1 MKGAAILKRETVSLS
16 DLRSRILSAN
26 FFPFSPKQHV
36 KTRLPYVHV
45 FVYITAGKGIAAIG
59 EVTRKLETGDLFYLA
74 PGVPHS
80 YTADPIDP
88 MVHASVYV
96 DLLSPSTPKLIGD
109 QQLNT
114 FTPSAFDESL
124 CASLVKFSEEL
135 SIPAIISTP
144 RNAPWMKPFF
154 AVIET
159 FPEQT
164 VGNNL
169 LLRAYFESFFVRYLQ
184 YSQKNMTTFS
194 DPRISKL
201 TNWLDKTEVSQVD
214 CTEWA
219 ERLGISISYLYEL
232 FHKQTGTSPQQYLIK
247 CKLDKAKAYLR
258 ETNLPVTA
266 IAEKLGFSSLHYFA
280 RQFSRVV
287 QEPATQYR
295 QRFQS
300 KV

>member
-1 MKGAAILKRETVSLS
+1 MKGATALKKETVSLP

-26 FFPFSPKQHV
+26 FYSFSPRQLV
-36 KTRLPYVHV
+36 KTRFPYVHV
-45 FVYITAGKGIAAIG
+45 FVYITAGKGIVTIG
-59 EVTRKLETGDLFYLA
+59 DQTWKAETGDLFYLA

-80 YTADPIDP
+80 YTADPVDP

-96 DLLSPSTPKLIGD
+96 DLLSPSTPKWKGD

-114 FTPSAFDESL
+114 FTPSAFDESI
-124 CASLVKFSEEL
+124 CASLVTFSEGL
-135 SIPAIISTP
+135 SIPARISAP
-144 RNAPWMKPFF
+144 RNTPWMKPFF
-154 AVIET
+154 AVIEA
-159 FPEQT
+159 FPEQA
-164 VGNNL
+164 VGNDL

-184 YSQKNMTTFS
+184 YSQKESSTFS
-194 DPRISKL
+194 DPRIGKL
-201 TNWLDKTEVSQVD
+201 TNWLGKAETSQVD
-214 CTEWA
+214 CSEWA
-219 ERLGISISYLYEL
+219 ERLGMSVSYLYEL

-258 ETNLPVTA
+258 ETNLPVTE

-295 QRFQS
+295 QRFRG
-300 KV
+300 KL